1 MKKKSDKE
9 MGITAD
15 VVLDTPS
22 GVTILDVKGTIT
34 AANVKQYQP
43 SNSTIKNASEILED
57 QGFRILSVTKTGLII
72 SGTKELFESVFSI
85 TLQMTNKSFQGEFY
99 KTDSAPEIPEILSPY
114 VKAIIFPEPPTF
126 FS

>member
-57 QGFRILSVTKTGLII
+57 QGFRILSVT
-72 SGTKELFESVFSI
+72 
-85 TLQMTNKSFQGEFY
+85 
-99 KTDSAPEIPEILSPY
+99 
-114 VKAIIFPEPPTF
+114 
-126 FS
+126 